1 MCIRD
6 SVNAELP
13 DYEKLQMLVIAPEPW
28 SIENG
33 FLTPTMKIRR
43 NRIEAAMES
52 KLPGW
57 YASQGPVQW
66 A

>member
-1 MCIRD
+1 MLFRSAD
-6 SVNAELP
+6 LP
-13 DYEKLQMLVIAPEPW
+13 DYERLQMLVIAPEPW

-43 NRIEAAMES
+43 NRIEAAMETR
-52 KLPGW
+52 LPDW
-57 YASQGPVQW
+57 YASKGPVQW

>member
-1 MCIRD
+1 MI
-6 SVNAELP
+6 
-13 DYEKLQMLVIAPEPW
+13 VIANEPW

-43 NRIEAAMES
+43 NRIESAVEHAAAQ
-52 KLPGW
+52 W
-57 YASQGPVQW
+57 YATGARVHW